1 MNSQLTAA
9 NKADPLEAHLDEL
22 RERMPPAS
30 VIIGGAG
37 DSRPAE
43 SLRDLGTRLDCEVVM
58 IDGAGHQ
65 PWLEAPEEFAAT
77 LRGCVERQTRS
88 GGSNGSN
95 R

>member
-9 NKADPLEAHLDEL
+9 NRADPLEVHLDEL
-22 RERMPPAS
+22 RERLPTAS

-43 SLRDLGTRLDCEVVM
+43 SLRDLGTRLGCEVVM

-65 PWLEAPEEFAAT
+65 PWLEAPEEFAAA
-77 LRGCVERQTRS
+77 LRGCVQQQTRS
-88 GGSNGSN
+88 GGSN
-95 R
+95 RWHR